1 LTALEVQRGESGV
14 APASPW
20 RPLKNRI
27 FRDLLLANLVS
38 DIGAFMQGVGAAWLM
53 VSLGAGPLNV
63 ALIQTAT
70 TLPFFLL
77 VLPAGALGDIA
88 DRRRLILI
96 TESWMLATALA
107 LAVATFLGLVSPWFL
122 LALTFVLSAGDAF
135 EAPSWRAL
143 LPELVDR
150 EDLAS
155 ASALNGIEFNLAR
168 AVGPALAGLLIAAT
182 GVGTAFL
189 VNALSFLGVI
199 VVVARWRRP
208 ARSSSAPA
216 EAIGGAMVAALRY
229 VRHSPAIRT
238 LLLWTGCVM
247 FFASA
252 IMALLPTVA
261 HRLSGGS
268 LGYGFLL
275 ALFGCGG
282 VLGALI
288 LPRLRAVLS
297 TVDILSLALAVLSV
311 ALLATGT
318 LRTLWALCGFMI
330 FGGSAWI
337 IFISILTT
345 MVQQLAPSWVR
356 ARVLAVFL
364 LVFQGSVALGS
375 FVWGLTAERRS
386 IALAF
391 VLASAGTAATIVL
404 RFFRGLPNVDVDLS
418 PWIHWNEPPSVAA
431 LGYGPEDG
439 PVLVTL
445 EYRVSPERVATFIK
459 AVHRLGRLRRRDG
472 ASRWGVYHDTE
483 TTDRY
488 VETFIVN
495 SWAEHQRQHERPV
508 KDDRAVEEGVQR
520 SAREAPIVRHFV
532 YARRDR

>member
-1 LTALEVQRGESGV
+1 V

-88 DRRRLILI
+88 NRRRLILI
-96 TESWMLATALA
+96 TESWMVAAALVLAI
-107 LAVATFLGLVSPWFL
+107 ATFLGLVSPWLL

-135 EAPSWRAL
+135 EAPAWRAL
-143 LPELVDR
+143 LPELAGR

-168 AVGPALAGLLIAAT
+168 AVGPALAGLLIAST

-189 VNALSFLGVI
+189 VNAVSFLGVI
-199 VVVARWRRP
+199 VVVARWKRP
-208 ARSSSAPA
+208 ARASSAPA
-216 EAIGGAMVAALRY
+216 ETIGGATVAALRY

-261 HRLSGGS
+261 HRLSGNS

-275 ALFGCGG
+275 AFFGSGA

-288 LPRLRAVLS
+288 MPRLRTLLS
-297 TVDILSLALAVLSV
+297 TTDILSLALAVLSV
-311 ALLATGT
+311 TLLATGT
-318 LRTLWALCGFMI
+318 LRAFWALCGFMT

-364 LVFQGSVALGS
+364 LVFQGGVALGS
-375 FVWGLTAERRS
+375 FVWGLAAERRS
-386 IALAF
+386 VAFAF
-391 VLASAGTAATIVL
+391 VLAGSGTAASILL
-404 RFFRGLPNVDVDLS
+404 RFFARLPNVDVDLS
-418 PWIHWNEPPSVAA
+418 PWIHWNAPGPVAA
-431 LGYGPEDG
+431 ADYGPDDG
-439 PVLVTL
+439 PVLVTI
-445 EYRVSPERVATFIK
+445 EYRVDPHRAAAFLE

-472 ASRWGVYHDTE
+472 ASRWNVFRDTQFP
-483 TTDRY
+483 DRY

-495 SWAEHQRQHERPV
+495 SWAEHLRQHERPV
-508 KDDRAVEEGVQR
+508 RADRPVEEAVHR
-520 SAREAPIVRHFV
+520 SAREPPTIRHFV
-532 YARRDR
+532 YASRGR

>member
-1 LTALEVQRGESGV
+1 MTSLEAQPGEPRA

-27 FRDLLLANLVS
+27 FRDLLVANLVS

-96 TESWMLATALA
+96 TEGWMVAAALA
-107 LAVATFLGLVSPWFL
+107 LAVATFLGLVSPWLL
-122 LALTFVLSAGDAF
+122 LALTFVLSAGDAC
-135 EAPSWRAL
+135 EAPAWRAL
-143 LPELVDR
+143 LPELVGR

-155 ASALNGIEFNLAR
+155 AGALNGIEFNLAR
-168 AVGPALAGLLIAAT
+168 AVGPALAGLLIAST

-189 VNALSFLGVI
+189 VTALSFLGVI
-199 VVVARWRRP
+199 VVVARWKQP
-208 ARSSSAPA
+208 ARARSAPA
-216 EAIGGAMVAALRY
+216 ETIGGATVAALRY
-229 VRHSPAIRT
+229 VRHSPALRT

-261 HRLSGGS
+261 HRLSGSS
-268 LGYGFLL
+268 LDYGFLL
-275 ALFGCGG
+275 AFFGSGA
-282 VLGALI
+282 VLGAL
-288 LPRLRAVLS
+288 LMPRLRTLLS
-297 TVDILSLALAVLSV
+297 TTDILSLALALLSV

-318 LRTLWALCGFMI
+318 LRAFWALCGFMI

-364 LVFQGSVALGS
+364 LVFQGSMALGS
-375 FVWGLTAERRS
+375 FVWGLAAERRS
-386 IALAF
+386 IAFAF
-391 VLASAGTAATIVL
+391 VLASAGTAATILL
-404 RFFRGLPNVDVDLS
+404 RFFARLPNVDVDLS
-418 PWIHWNEPPSVAA
+418 PWNHWNAPPSVAA

-439 PVLVTL
+439 PVLVTI
-445 EYRVSPERVATFIK
+445 EYRVNPQEVDTFLE

-472 ASRWGVYHDTE
+472 ASRWGVYRDTE
-483 TTDRY
+483 TPDRY
-488 VETFIVN
+488 VETFIVD

-508 KDDRAVEEGVQR
+508 KADRPVEEAVYG
-520 SAREAPIVRHFV
+520 SARERPTVHHFV